1 MVEIYRIMFVF
12 SANIIIKPINCY
24 FFQWNCCLFI
34 YI

>member
-1 MVEIYRIMFVF
+1 MVEMSRILFVF
-12 SANIIIKPINCY
+12 SANVIIKLIKCY